1 MSNCAHLGPPE
12 IIAMAESWLR
22 DEGIG
27 TERWDGVKI
36 RHAEN
41 TPGAMWESVVID
53 VERRGSE
60 WIVTRLDRNR
70 EAFDGSTGLTVLS
83 GPR

>member
-12 IIAMAESWLR
+12 IIAMAEAWLSE
-22 DEGIG
+22 EGVPA
-27 TERWDGVKI
+27 ERWDGVKM

-60 WIVTRLDRNR
+60 WIVTKLDRNR
-70 EAFDGSTGLTVLS
+70 EPFAGTTGLTMLS

>member
-1 MSNCAHLGPPE
+1 MANCEHKGPVE
-12 IIAMAESWLR
+12 IMTIAEAWLR
-22 DEGIG
+22 EQNIADDRWAGIK
-27 TERWDGVKI
+27 V

-53 VERRGSE
+53 IERRGDQ

-70 EAFDGSTGLTVLS
+70 TAVEGPVGLSLV
-83 GPR
+83 

>member
-12 IIAMAESWLR
+12 IIAMAEAWLGEQ
-22 DEGIG
+22 DVPA
-27 TERWDGVKI
+27 ERWDGVKV

-53 VERRGSE
+53 VERRGSD
-60 WIVTRLDRNR
+60 WIVTRLDRSR
-70 EAFDGSTGLTVLS
+70 ERFEGTTGLTVLN

>member
-1 MSNCAHLGPPE
+1 MANCAHKDPPE
-12 IIAMAESWLR
+12 IMAMAEAWLR
-22 DEGIG
+22 DQGI
-27 TERWDGVKI
+27 TDDRWPGIKV

-53 VERRGSE
+53 IERRGDQ

-70 EAFDGSTGLTVLS
+70 TPVEGALGLQILDF
-83 GPR
+83 